1 MSASSIE
8 FLIYDKKSLHEVMR
22 SQKLTDKID
31 KWDESHNDF
40 LQLVAHSDELL
51 KHEATDLILHEKW
64 LKGDLFSYYMNMV
77 WYLVFVIVY
86 TIHIETRT
94 NIYLEWTSFVF
105 CIFNL
110 VFELLQMFKNL
121 YNGKFREYI
130 RGWTL

>member
-1 MSASSIE
+1 M
-8 FLIYDKKSLHEVMR
+8 KSKNLM
-22 SQKLTDKID
+22 DKID

-40 LQLVAHSDELL
+40 LQLVASSDELL
-51 KHEATDLILHEKW
+51 KHEATDLILNEKW
-64 LKGDLFSYYMNMV
+64 LKGDLFNYYMNMA
-77 WYLVFVIVY
+77 WYLVFVIIY

-94 NIYLEWTSFVF
+94 NIYLEWTSFIF

-130 RGWTL
+130 RGKKLYSLA